1 MDTLLPII
9 SHWKAAM
16 VIVEGWPE
24 YMPLLDA
31 LGFTVDTVY
40 YGVINLKYPLFYPE
54 LSSWAP
60 VSSSSN
66 RQ

>member
-1 MDTLLPII
+1 MTEWVDTLLPII

-16 VIVEGWPE
+16 AIVEGWPE

-40 YGVINLKYPLFYPE
+40 YGGKKMKC
-54 LSSWAP
+54 
-60 VSSSSN
+60 
-66 RQ
+66 Q